1 MAINGL
7 HYQVKKKVL
16 NHHILQLAQLANKVK
31 QIENLNSHKLSGKK
45 MIRKE
50 KVSYIKVNDSFE
62 SDSSSDE

>member
-16 NHHILQLAQLANKVK
+16 NHHILQLAQLADKVRPV
-31 QIENLNSHKLSGKK
+31 ENLNSDKLSGKK

-50 KVSYIKVNDSFE
+50 KVAYINVNDYFE
-62 SDSSSDE
+62 SDSSSHK